1 MKTLFPLSIRS
12 FRFSLLMYLLV
23 IGSIPLLIAAL
34 IFYQQSSSFIEQ
46 EHKVALEQ
54 THEQT
59 ILLLQQKL
67 REMELMTKNINLD
80 FAVQQILGVKEDQ
93 TDKLNEL
100 QIYINDLLVRQV
112 QQSRDMYAICIA
124 FDYQGSTICSQTG
137 PDQTMDSD
145 RTIDESL
152 FKSFN
157 PLFSSVGLSSSG
169 PEAYGVRYEDMLLET
184 TTGTHRGRIIVI
196 LNLST
201 FMAHSNINKTEIHI
215 EFQESSGKTVYN
227 KEALENSEGSGI
239 LISDKMISYG
249 NLVWTSH
256 MTNNQAF
263 TAGSLLLFRNVLIFI
278 LLFILVISLLSS
290 LLFSRYLMK
299 PLLHLR
305 GLMKRAE
312 LGDLKAYWVWES
324 KQEMNELGN
333 SYNQML
339 NRIEDLI
346 KQVKQEEA
354 LKKDAEIEALQYQL
368 NPHFLYN
375 TLNTIKW
382 VAKIHK
388 TPQISEVVTA
398 LVLLLQSSLG
408 KRGDFISLQ
417 EEVLLVEA
425 YMAIQIFRYGDDIQV
440 LFDMDDFSKTCL
452 VPRMIL
458 QPLVENAILHGI
470 KPLKGKGIITIKAWM
485 DRDLLFC
492 EVTDNG
498 VGMPAYMINRDG
510 EAGFEKKAARVFPA
524 QPNVMKERMSGI
536 GLRHIREKIRLYYG
550 NDYKMH
556 IFSKEKE
563 GTTVR
568 ITLPIHR
575 NEDYSIQEMR

>member
-1 MKTLFPLSIRS
+1 
-12 FRFSLLMYLLV
+12 MYLLV
-23 IGSIPLLIAAL
+23 IGSIPLLIAAF

-46 EHKVALEQ
+46 DHKVTLDQ

-67 REMELMTKNINLD
+67 REMELLTKNINLD
-80 FAVQQILGVKEDQ
+80 FAVQQILGTKGDQ
-93 TDKLNEL
+93 TDKFKEL
-100 QIYINDLLVRQV
+100 QHYINDLLIRQV
-112 QQSRDMYAICIA
+112 QQSRYMYAVCIA
-124 FDYQGSTICSQTG
+124 FDYQGSTSCSQTG
-137 PDQTMDSD
+137 PDQ
-145 RTIDESL
+145 TIDESL

-157 PLFSSVGLSSSG
+157 PLFSSVGLKSEE
-169 PEAYGVRYEDMLLET
+169 PEAYGIRYEDTLIET
-184 TTGTHRGRIIVI
+184 ATGTHRGRIIVI
-196 LNLST
+196 LNLSA
-201 FMAHSNINKTEIHI
+201 FMTHSNINKTEIHL
-215 EFQESSGKTVYN
+215 ELQDSKGKTVYN
-227 KEALENSEGSGI
+227 KEALENRDSSEI
-239 LISDKMISYG
+239 LTSDKMISYG
-249 NLVWTSH
+249 NLVWTSQ

-263 TAGSLLLFRNVLIFI
+263 SAESLLLFRNVLIVI
-278 LLFILVISLLSS
+278 LLFILIISLLSS

-417 EEVLLVEA
+417 EEILLVEA
-425 YMAIQIFRYGDDIQV
+425 YMEIQIFRYGDDIEV
-440 LFDMDDFSKTCL
+440 LFDMDDFSNNCL

-498 VGMPAYMINRDG
+498 IGMPAHMLNGDW

-550 NDYKMH
+550 TDYKMH
-556 IFSKEKE
+556 IFSKEKQ

-568 ITLPIHR
+568 IILPIHR
-575 NEDYSIQEMR
+575 NEDYSIEEMR

>member
-1 MKTLFPLSIRS
+1 
-12 FRFSLLMYLLV
+12 MYLLV
-23 IGSIPLLIAAL
+23 IGSIPLFVAAL

-46 EHKVALEQ
+46 EHKMMLEQ

-67 REMELMTKNINLD
+67 HEMELITKNMNMD
-80 FAVQQILGVKEDQ
+80 FGVQQFMETAADQ
-93 TDKLNEL
+93 AGDL
-100 QIYINDLLVRQV
+100 QQLQLYINDLLARQV
-112 QQSRDMYAICIA
+112 EQSQDMYAICIA
-124 FDYQGSTICSQTG
+124 FDYQGSVQCSQTG
-137 PDQTMDSD
+137 SNQ
-145 RTIDESL
+145 TIDEWL
-152 FKSFN
+152 FKNSN
-157 PLFSSVGLSSSG
+157 PLFTPIALNGQT
-169 PEAYGVRYEDMLLET
+169 PEAYGIKYEEPLMDT
-184 TTGTHRGRIIVI
+184 STGIRRGRIIVI

-201 FMAHSNINKTEIHI
+201 FMTHSNINKTELHLVLKDTA
-215 EFQESSGKTVYN
+215 GKTVYN
-227 KEALENSEGSGI
+227 METIENSNRSELNSN
-239 LISDKMISYG
+239 KTISYG
-249 NLVWTSH
+249 NLIWKSH
-256 MTNNQAF
+256 MTNNQAYSV
-263 TAGSLLLFRNVLIFI
+263 GSLLLFRNVLIFTM
-278 LLFILVISLLSS
+278 LFILVVSLLSS

-388 TPQISEVVTA
+388 TPQISDVVTA

-408 KRGDFISLQ
+408 KKGEFISLQ
-417 EEVLLVEA
+417 EEILLVEA
-425 YMAIQIFRYGDDIQV
+425 YMAIQFFRYGDEIAV
-440 LFDMDDFSKTCL
+440 LFEIDDFAKVCL

-485 DRDLLFC
+485 DRDLLYC

-498 VGMPAYMINRDG
+498 VGMPENMLNGDG

-524 QPNVMKERMSGI
+524 QPNVLKERMSGI

-550 NDYKMH
+550 ADYKMH
-556 IFSKEKE
+556 IFSKEKQ

-568 ITLPIHR
+568 ISLPIHR
-575 NEDYSIQEMR
+575 NEDFRIDEMR